1 MKRTILTGILALA
14 AGLGMLLMAQQP
26 YAPAPAAPAG
36 KTAQTGQAAPAGQ
49 AAAPATKA
57 GPHPKSAAEQTA
69 LQTLVAAQ
77 RAGDA
82 DGMIKAA
89 EDLLT
94 KFADTDYKE
103 TVLTLEA
110 MAYDKKAGSPGATA
124 ADTASE
130 QVAWG
135 RVMEVNPQNIA
146 ANLKLGG
153 ILAKQAKPTDL
164 DLPDEL
170 AKAEKYLNA
179 AITGIKAQE
188 ANPAMT
194 PDQVASMKINEAEAH
209 KGLALAARARAVAN
223 KAADPKKF
231 DPAITEMQ
239 TAVADDPDQ
248 VLYQAQLAGIL
259 HDAGKDAD
267 SLALC
272 DKILALPD
280 LNSAIRAFTVNLKA
294 QDAKAAPAA
303 K

>member
-26 YAPAPAAPAG
+26 YAPAQAAPAG
-36 KTAQTGQAAPAGQ
+36 KAAQTGQAAPAGQ

-57 GPHPKSAAEQTA
+57 GPHPKSAAEQAA
-69 LQTLVAAQ
+69 LLALVNAQ

-103 TVLTLEA
+103 TALTLEA
-110 MAYDKKAGSPGATA
+110 MAYDMKHDATN
-124 ADTASE
+124 E

-153 ILAKQAKPTDL
+153 ILAMQTGAKDL
-164 DLPDEL
+164 DRDEQL

-179 AITGIKAQE
+179 AIAGIKTQE

-194 PDQVASMKINEAEAH
+194 PQNLAQMKVNESEAH
-209 KGLALAARARAVAN
+209 HGLAFVADKRANAN
-223 KAADPKKF
+223 TAADPKKF
-231 DPAITEMQ
+231 DPAIAEMQ
-239 TAVADDPDQ
+239 IAVADDPDQ
-248 VLYQAQLAGIL
+248 VAYQAQLAGML
-259 HDAGKDAD
+259 HEAGKDAD

-272 DKILALPD
+272 DKILAVPD
-280 LNSAIRAFTVNLKA
+280 LNPTIKTFTTTLRAQV
-294 QDAKAAPAA
+294 AKAAPAA